1 MPFAEA
7 ARQMALAY
15 RNFLSPP
22 SGIDWQFATRRQQQ
36 IGRGGDLGVLAP
48 RSPSGKP

>member
-1 MPFAEA
+1 MPFREA

-22 SGIDWQFATRRQQQ
+22 TQITWPFATEQQRQ
-36 IGRGGDLGVLAP
+36 IGRGGDLGAALP
-48 RSPSGKP
+48 KSMSGW